1 MEPNGTGHNEPL
13 MNPRKEGKFMK
24 IMKGLLKKNQVII
37 YVIALMLV
45 TAGYLNYTTN
55 TAEQVSAQTTMEM
68 EANDDMQIADIGDA
82 TLVNSE
88 AVSENE
94 VTENT
99 TENTSSTNGNTTQ
112 EANENVTQNTNTTEN
127 NTATQTSATVTTDEY
142 FTKSKLERDTMYS
155 QMIESY
161 ENVLNSSN
169 SLETQKQSATEEIK
183 KINDTKNSIMICEN
197 LISTKG
203 FTNNIIFVNGDS
215 ISVIIGVEQLQQE
228 EVAQIQ
234 NIISRE
240 LHAEI
245 ENIHISTK

>member
-1 MEPNGTGHNEPL
+1 
-13 MNPRKEGKFMK
+13 
-24 IMKGLLKKNQVII
+24 MKGLLKKNQVII

-55 TAEQVSAQTTMEM
+55 TAEQVSTQTAMEM
-68 EANDDMQIADIGDA
+68 EANDDMQIADVGDA

-88 AVSENE
+88 VVNEDEIEEN
-94 VTENT
+94 VTEDTTNTTTDINMVQDNNT
-99 TENTSSTNGNTTQ
+99 TENST
-112 EANENVTQNTNTTEN
+112 TNTV
-127 NTATQTSATVTTDEY
+127 AQTSATVTTDEY

-161 ENVLNSSN
+161 EKVLNSSN

-215 ISVIIGVEQLQQE
+215 ISVIIGAEQLQQE

-240 LHAEI
+240 LNAEI

>member
-1 MEPNGTGHNEPL
+1 
-13 MNPRKEGKFMK
+13 MK

-55 TAEQVSAQTTMEM
+55 TAEQVSTQTAMEM

-94 VTENT
+94 VAEDTTENV
-99 TENTSSTNGNTTQ
+99 TENTSNTNGDTTQ
-112 EANENVTQNTNTTEN
+112 EANGNMTQNTIEN
-127 NTATQTSATVTTDEY
+127 NTVTETSATATTDEY

-161 ENVLNSSN
+161 EKVLNSSN

-203 FTNNIIFVNGDS
+203 FTNNIVFVNGDS

-240 LHAEI
+240 LNAEI